1 MLRHRATRSRSFRKF
16 TPSFTREHR
25 HWGYGCYLE
34 VDISNFRVG
43 QLRGPLPRRSFSNTR
58 ENCQK
63 ETQKLCE
70 LGSQFLL
77 NLFDTFRKSGLH
89 ATCPTAYVWFPLW
102 PSSLFFLYLTP
113 NYFWQ
118 DTEGLLFLS
127 LYLNVLITLKKK
139 KLKSIFPEKISL
151 SSLKAHFN
159 LIVWHSH
166 SWNETLHGKH
176 QGSCDSEMV
185 RDQEAQT
192 LFSEDNSVPN
202 QTKQETPTRRALWIT
217 AGGRTSGTLKHP
229 VLPAFSFWG
238 LQMSEQ
244 PYKAPR
250 DSSLT
255 PECRKQGS
263 WSRHWMKSKEHK
275 PQVQPWQVWNVLE
288 VMSGGTYKVRE
299 LE

>member
-1 MLRHRATRSRSFRKF
+1 MEDSGLNSWSVWRTQLPSKAEERMFDRFSQKPVWSKWNERSMLRHRATRSHSFRKL

-25 HWGYGCYLE
+25 HWEYGCYLE

-43 QLRGPLPRRSFSNTR
+43 QLCGPLPRRSFSNTR

-70 LGSQFLL
+70 LGSQFLP

-139 KLKSIFPEKISL
+139 NWKASSQKKS
-151 SSLKAHFN
+151 HF
-159 LIVWHSH
+159 L
-166 SWNETLHGKH
+166 L
-176 QGSCDSEMV
+176 
-185 RDQEAQT
+185 
-192 LFSEDNSVPN
+192 
-202 QTKQETPTRRALWIT
+202 
-217 AGGRTSGTLKHP
+217 LKHT
-229 VLPAFSFWG
+229 STW
-238 LQMSEQ
+238 
-244 PYKAPR
+244 
-250 DSSLT
+250 
-255 PECRKQGS
+255 
-263 WSRHWMKSKEHK
+263 
-275 PQVQPWQVWNVLE
+275 
-288 VMSGGTYKVRE
+288 
-299 LE
+299 